1 MKPAIV
7 LMLAVHLLAGCSTVG
22 NVFKKTAQIM
32 MDPTIAVGNPQD
44 QPTQIALSL
53 YASAD
58 VNPNPVSIPA
68 VAPPEDSTP
77 MERDTAETDA
87 HVHLGVGQY
96 NRAASIAP
104 TPNARR
110 TAVTATPIVFRVLQ
124 LKDDSMLENAPPELL
139 QDNPEK
145 ALGST
150 LVAMDDY
157 ALVPGQFKF
166 IEFASIEEKSRYI
179 AVVAQFHD
187 PSAERWYDVFRV
199 EPRGRKYPLMV
210 MLQTTRVA
218 ITDERFRPAQD
229 DLCLPPPAS
238 TYR

>member
-7 LMLAVHLLAGCSTVG
+7 LMLAVPLLAGCSTVG

-32 MDPTIAVGNPQD
+32 MDPSITVGDPQD

-68 VAPPEDSTP
+68 VAPPEDSAS
-77 MERDTAETDA
+77 MGRDAAEADA

-96 NRAASIAP
+96 SRAANIDP
-104 TPNARR
+104 TPQAHR
-110 TAVTATPIVFRVLQ
+110 TAATATPIVFRVLQ
-124 LKDDSMLENAPPELL
+124 LKDDSMLENVPPDLL
-139 QDNPEK
+139 LDNPER

-157 ALVPGQFKF
+157 ALTPGQFKF
-166 IEFASIEEKSRYI
+166 IEFAPIEEKARYI
-179 AVVAQFHD
+179 AVVARFHA
-187 PSAERWYDVFRV
+187 PSAERWYDVFRI

-210 MLQTTRVA
+210 MLQATRVA
-218 ITDERFRPAQD
+218 ITDERFRSAQD
-229 DLCLPPPAS
+229 DLCLPSHTS